1 MENKTTYTRFLERV
15 DTLSTG
21 ARVALKRSA
30 GIMLPEADGKA
41 IAAFY
46 RCAAPTIP
54 QWQEDRWFAAACL
67 KCLWEPGE
75 HAGEPV
81 EKRMAQMIQSEERM
95 AQVTQS
101 EEQRR
106 RLNSMER
113 RVEGLLDTQWD
124 SDGFMLTKLCRMIK
138 MLRQKSPEA
147 IDFAGLLE
155 DLIYW
160 NNENQSVQRKW
171 ARAIFSPEK

>member
-1 MENKTTYTRFLERV
+1 MENKTAYNIFLERV
-15 DTLSTG
+15 DELSTG

-30 GIMLPEADGKA
+30 GIMLSGADGKA
-41 IAAFY
+41 ISAFY

-81 EKRMAQMIQSEERM
+81 EKRMAQMIRSAEL
-95 AQVTQS
+95 S
-101 EEQRR
+101 D
-106 RLNSMER
+106 SMSY

-124 SDGFMLTKLCRMIK
+124 SDGYMLTKLCRMIK

>member
-15 DTLSTG
+15 DELSTG

-30 GIMLPEADGKA
+30 GIMLSEADGKA

-81 EKRMAQMIQSEERM
+81 EERMAQMIGSAEL
-95 AQVTQS
+95 S
-101 EEQRR
+101 D
-106 RLNSMER
+106 SMSH

-124 SDGFMLTKLCRMIK
+124 SDGYMLTKLCRMIK

-147 IDFAGLLE
+147 IDIAGLLD